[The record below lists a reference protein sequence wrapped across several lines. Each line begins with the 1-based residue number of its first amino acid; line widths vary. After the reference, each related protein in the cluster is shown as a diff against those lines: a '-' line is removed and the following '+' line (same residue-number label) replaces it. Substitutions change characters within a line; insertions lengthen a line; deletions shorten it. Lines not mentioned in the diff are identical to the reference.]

1 MERDSNPNIN
11 INFIQLIENVELYI
25 KLTNN
30 ISIPAIILEHR
41 TNDNLNFNS
50 GDLKQLYEKFGNILV
65 LINKGKKNIVLFKTF
80 LSAYICK
87 LFLEKRENYKID
99 IYNNFHVR
107 WFDLNKD
114 IHLIPNNDKELFINI
129 SNKNM
134 LKMNVNNNNNNTNNN
149 DINIGVKM
157 GMNLNIDNINMNMI
171 NNQIHTGNILINP
184 QIGNNMDNLNIFSFD
199 RNNFEYNN
207 IHNIN
212 NIMGM
217 QGQNI
222 MDNNIINMYNNM
234 NANNLNNMN
243 NNNINLNAF
252 NNTIYNID
260 VMNNYNNNNFNN
272 NNFYNNTNIINNIN
286 NINNLNIFQ
295 NNYNRKVFIRNNP
308 NNNIKIKNL
317 NMFEDKVSGKFTCKY
332 EILIENEP
340 EFQVAKKLIGSKG
353 YNMKHIINECK
364 IDGEKD
370 IVKLR
375 LRGRGSGYKEGPQ
388 NVESDE
394 PLHLCVSSKTKEQ
407 LNKACFLVNKLF
419 DKIYEEY
426 KNFCKKSGK
435 TLKIEKI
442 GRKMEN

>member
-87 LFLEKRENYKID
+87 LFLEKRENYKFD

-134 LKMNVNNNNNNTNNN
+134 LKMNVNNNNTNNN

-171 NNQIHTGNILINP
+171 NNP
-184 QIGNNMDNLNIFSFD
+184 DW
-199 RNNFEYNN
+199 
-207 IHNIN
+207 
-212 NIMGM
+212 
-217 QGQNI
+217 
-222 MDNNIINMYNNM
+222 
-234 NANNLNNMN
+234 
-243 NNNINLNAF
+243 
-252 NNTIYNID
+252 
-260 VMNNYNNNNFNN
+260 
-272 NNFYNNTNIINNIN
+272 
-286 NINNLNIFQ
+286 
-295 NNYNRKVFIRNNP
+295 
-308 NNNIKIKNL
+308 
-317 NMFEDKVSGKFTCKY
+317 
-332 EILIENEP
+332 
-340 EFQVAKKLIGSKG
+340 
-353 YNMKHIINECK
+353 
-364 IDGEKD
+364 
-370 IVKLR
+370 
-375 LRGRGSGYKEGPQ
+375 
-388 NVESDE
+388 
-394 PLHLCVSSKTKEQ
+394 
-407 LNKACFLVNKLF
+407 
-419 DKIYEEY
+419 
-426 KNFCKKSGK
+426 
-435 TLKIEKI
+435 
-442 GRKMEN
+442 